1 MMRPLFPTSTVLPA
15 PAALATPEFLIEEIV
30 KAPEFILARSPVKL
44 LELLLSVTLP
54 APATYIFPAP
64 VIFALTVTKPGELIV
79 WVEAVLPILQPPVPA
94 ESEMVAVVLVAMLIA
109 PPTFGVVRLLPARSS
124 V

>member
-1 MMRPLFPTSTVLPA
+1 MIPLSETRTVLPA

-30 KAPEFILARSPVKL
+30 KALPFCLLRRPVKSL
-44 LELLLSVTLP
+44 ALLLSVTLP

-64 VIFALTVTKPGELIV
+64 VIFALTVTEPEELIV
-79 WVEAVLPILQPPVPA
+79 WFVPVLPILQAPVPA
-94 ESEMVAVVLVAMLIA
+94 ESEMVVVVLVEMVIA
-109 PPTFGVVRLLPARSS
+109 PVTFGVVRVLPARSS